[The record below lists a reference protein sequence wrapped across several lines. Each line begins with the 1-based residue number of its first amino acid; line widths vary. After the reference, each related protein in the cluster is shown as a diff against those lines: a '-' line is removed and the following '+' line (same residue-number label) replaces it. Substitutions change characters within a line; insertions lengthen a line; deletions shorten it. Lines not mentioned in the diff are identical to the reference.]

1 MIDPRKVPINEVV
14 EMYRSLSDRQS
25 EVAELM
31 VQGLGAKQIGPKLGI
46 SPRTAEL
53 HIKVVLEKFDVPRAN
68 QAAVLIYRAQ
78 EFLKCS

>member
-1 MIDPRKVPINEVV
+1 MIDPRKVPIDEVV
-14 EMYRSLSDRQS
+14 QMYQSLSDRQ
-25 EVAELM
+25 AEAAEFM

-53 HIKVVLEKFDVPRAN
+53 HIKAVLGKFNVPRAN